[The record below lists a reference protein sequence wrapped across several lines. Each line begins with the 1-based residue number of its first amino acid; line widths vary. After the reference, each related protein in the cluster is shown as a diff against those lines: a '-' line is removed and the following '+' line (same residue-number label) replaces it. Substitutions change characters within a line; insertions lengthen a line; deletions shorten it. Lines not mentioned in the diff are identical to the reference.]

1 VEEEIEEGGSYEEQQ
16 EGGFEEE
23 EQQQQGFEEEE
34 QRTTQEDELNEEDED
49 EEEEEEEEE
58 EDYQQAVNFGDKPKH
73 KAAPQVTQLILLV
86 VKFSLDGPETES
98 WHSCPQEGSS
108 KGPSCHSPSAAGQE
122 TGDLCP

>member
-49 EEEEEEEEE
+49 EEEEEEEE